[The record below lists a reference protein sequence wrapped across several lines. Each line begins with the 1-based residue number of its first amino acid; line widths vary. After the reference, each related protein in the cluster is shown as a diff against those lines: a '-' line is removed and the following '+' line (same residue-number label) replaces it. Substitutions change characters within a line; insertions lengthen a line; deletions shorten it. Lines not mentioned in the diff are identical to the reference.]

1 MKKSN
6 ISRLIRLIVCVIAI
20 VLIIGVGTLTK
31 VVTFDEF
38 KSIEINVSAILKV
51 LVMALAVIAVEA
63 LITFLLGLPN
73 PKNHRI
79 RSLLSIISSL
89 TKYIAVIVILCWGLS
104 ILGVNISTI
113 VASVGVLALIVGFSA
128 ESLIADMITGG
139 FMIFEN
145 QYNVGDIVEV
155 DGFRG
160 TVTSIGIRTTCITDL
175 GGNVRIVNNSQMKN
189 ILNRSDR
196 VSRSVSNIAIPY
208 GTDLE
213 KLESEIPGLMESMFE
228 AHRDIMVTP
237 PQYLGVQELADSAV
251 VLRFMVD
258 VDEKDIYTGARV
270 LNHDLLL
277 GFRKLGVECPF
288 PQLDVHKL

>member
-1 MKKSN
+1 MNKKQLL
-6 ISRLIRLIVCVIAI
+6 SRGLRLALFAALAGI
-20 VLIIGVGTLTK
+20 L
-31 VVTFDEF
+31 FP
-38 KSIEINVSAILKV
+38 VSASTDSSLVKAFAMAFAV
-51 LVMALAVIAVEA
+51 LAAVNLLALALGCFHPRSHRSRTLLTLAV
-63 LITFLLGLPN
+63 
-73 PKNHRI
+73 
-79 RSLLSIISSL
+79 SLL
-89 TKYIAVIVILCWGLS
+89 KYIAAIVILCWGLN
-104 ILGVNISTI
+104 ILGVDLSTI
-113 VASVGVLALIVGFSA
+113 VTAVGILALVLGFGA
-128 ESLIADMITGG
+128 ESLIADLVTGA
-139 FMIFEN
+139 FMLFEN

-160 TVTSIGIRTTCITDL
+160 TVSDIGIRTTCITDL

-196 VSRSVSNIAIPY
+196 VSRSISNIAIPY

-258 VDEKDIYTGARV
+258 VEEKDIYTGARV